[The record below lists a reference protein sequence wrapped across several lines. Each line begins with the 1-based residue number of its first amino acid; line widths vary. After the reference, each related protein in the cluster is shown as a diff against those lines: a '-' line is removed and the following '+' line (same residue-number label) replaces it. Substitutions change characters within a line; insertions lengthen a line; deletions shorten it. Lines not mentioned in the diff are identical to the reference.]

1 MDVDARSSDMPRRA
15 FTAIIVGGLLARPL
29 AVGAQRVQKAPR
41 IGLLLLFGTPGQ
53 PNPLVDAFRGGL
65 RDLGYVEGQTLL
77 IDYRWAEGQEQ
88 RLADAAADLV
98 RLEVAVI
105 VAPGT
110 PATMAARAATRTI
123 PVVMTNVGDPVGS
136 GIVASLARP
145 GGNITGLSLLDAELD
160 GKRIELLKEAVPH
173 LSRLAILWSAN
184 DPGMTLAFGRVEAAA
199 KALGF
204 ALQNLAVREPAEFP
218 RAFESAGA
226 GRAEALFVTAQPFTN
241 QHRTQILD
249 LVAKHR
255 LPAIYTLRSF
265 VDAGGLMSYGPSQAD
280 QYRRAATYVDRILK
294 GARPMDLPVEQPTK
308 FDLVIN
314 LKAAGALGL
323 TIPTGLLQR
332 ADQVIE

>member
-1 MDVDARSSDMPRRA
+1 MDARPPAISRRA
-15 FTAIIVGGLLARPL
+15 FTATIAGGLLTRPL
-29 AVGAQRVQKAPR
+29 VVGAQPAQKAPR
-41 IGLLLLFGTPGQ
+41 VGVLLLFGAPGQ

-65 RDLGYVEGQTLL
+65 RDLGYVEGQTVL

-88 RLADAAADLV
+88 RLTDHAADLV
-98 RLEVAVI
+98 RLKVAVI
-105 VAPGT
+105 VTPGT
-110 PATMAARAATRTI
+110 PATMAARAATHTI

-145 GGNITGLSLLDAELD
+145 GGNITGLSLLDADLD

-173 LSRLAILWSAN
+173 LTRLAILWSAN
-184 DPGMTLAFGRVEAAA
+184 DPGMTLAFGRVETAAR
-199 KALGF
+199 ALGF

-218 RAFESAGA
+218 RAFEAAGA

-241 QHRTQILD
+241 QHRAQILD

-280 QYRRAATYVDRILK
+280 QYRRAAIYVDRILK
-294 GARPMDLPVEQPTK
+294 GARPADLPVEQPTK

-314 LKAAGALGL
+314 LKAARALGL
-323 TIPTGLLQR
+323 TIPAGLLQR

>member
-1 MDVDARSSDMPRRA
+1 
-15 FTAIIVGGLLARPL
+15 
-29 AVGAQRVQKAPR
+29 
-41 IGLLLLFGTPGQ
+41 LLLLFGTPGQ
-53 PNPLVDAFRGGL
+53 PNSLVDAFRGGL
-65 RDLGYVEGQTLL
+65 RDLGYVEGQTVLV
-77 IDYRWAEGQEQ
+77 DYRWAEGQEQ
-88 RLADAAADLV
+88 RLADHAADLV
-98 RLEVAVI
+98 RLKVAVI
-105 VAPGT
+105 VTPGT
-110 PATMAARAATRTI
+110 PATMAAKAATRTI

-145 GGNITGLSLLDAELD
+145 GGNVTGLSLLDAELD

-199 KALGF
+199 KALGL

-218 RAFESAGA
+218 RAFEAAGA

-241 QHRTQILD
+241 QHRAQILD

-255 LPAIYTLRSF
+255 LPAIYTLRGF

-294 GARPMDLPVEQPTK
+294 GARPADLPVEQPTK

-314 LKAAGALGL
+314 LGAARALGL
-323 TIPTGLLQR
+323 AIPAGLLQR